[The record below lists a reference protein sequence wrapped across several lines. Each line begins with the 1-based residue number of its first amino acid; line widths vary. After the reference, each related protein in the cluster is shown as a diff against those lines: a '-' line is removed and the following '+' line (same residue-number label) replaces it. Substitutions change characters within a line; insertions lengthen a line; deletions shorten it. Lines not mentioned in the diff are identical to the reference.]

1 MAEPAASSRGGL
13 GTIRNATKLLSLLSN
28 GPAFQHLTDLAE
40 RSGMSV
46 PTVHRLLRSLVHA
59 DYAVQDPATLRY
71 GLGPELSRLAAQYR
85 AKHPVMNAV
94 SPFVVAL
101 RDQLNATIST
111 SILVG
116 HELVCLDQVDAQD
129 RGPFRSPPGSV
140 PALQSAA
147 GRLLASRA
155 NDELWEKLLA
165 DAPPELATFA
175 QEKKSEWATVEHLYS
190 PAPDM
195 MHSAEVAVLIKDAD
209 DTAVATLSADIAPD
223 ATPLDIDKVTAVLN
237 RTAVSCGGTLR
248 NG

>member
-1 MAEPAASSRGGL
+1 MPNSTAGSRGGL
-13 GTIRNATKLLSLLSN
+13 GTIRNATKLLSLMAA

-40 RSGMSV
+40 RSDMTV
-46 PTVHRLLRSLVHA
+46 PTVHRLLRSLVQA

-71 GLGPELSRLAAQYR
+71 GLGPELSRLAGHYR
-85 AKHPVMNAV
+85 AKHSVMNAV

-101 RDQLNATIST
+101 RDQLEATIST

-129 RGPFRSPPGSV
+129 SGPFRSPPGST
-140 PALQSAA
+140 PALESAA

-155 NDELWEKLLA
+155 NDETWQQILT
-165 DAPPELATFA
+165 DASPELANTA
-175 QEKKSEWATVEHLYS
+175 REQKEEWASVEQLYA

-195 MHSAEVAVLIKDAD
+195 MHPAEVAVLIKDAED
-209 DTAVATLSADIAPD
+209 IAVATLSADIAPD
-223 ATPLDIDKVTAVLN
+223 TTAPEVNKILAALN
-237 RTAVSCGGTLR
+237 RTAATCGGSLR